1 MSYKTVQLTREQMK
15 EALLGEEFRRVGS
28 SSGRR
33 DSFSSGDQGRGLQSG
48 ALKALGSMLG
58 EDKERRYAGNL
69 REAMNPGSAKT
80 WESGGFGGY
89 GGGYGFKDLTPTQL
103 DQRGFGVF

>member
-1 MSYKTVQLTREQMK
+1 
-15 EALLGEEFRRVGS
+15 
-28 SSGRR
+28 
-33 DSFSSGDQGRGLQSG
+33 
-48 ALKALGSMLG
+48 MLG